1 MIKRIII
8 YSVTVV
14 PLAIFTGIV
23 LFLFFKFMFFLGQSN
38 ALAQFILS
46 DPNLCVFKNTIAAK
60 VIAKANNVTC
70 VTVLINEKHVRYKIG
85 NITIDESCG
94 EECDNITY
102 YSFTWCYY
110 NNSMRLLDYKYLK

>member
-8 YSVTVV
+8 YSATVV
-14 PLAIFTGIV
+14 PLAIFTGIT
-23 LFLFFKFMFFLGQSN
+23 LFLFFKFIFFLGQSN
-38 ALAQFILS
+38 ALAQIILS
-46 DPNLCVFKNTIAAK
+46 DPDLCVFKNTITAK
-60 VIAKANNVTC
+60 AIAKANNVAC

-85 NITIDESCG
+85 DMIIDESCG
-94 EECDNITY
+94 EECDNMTY